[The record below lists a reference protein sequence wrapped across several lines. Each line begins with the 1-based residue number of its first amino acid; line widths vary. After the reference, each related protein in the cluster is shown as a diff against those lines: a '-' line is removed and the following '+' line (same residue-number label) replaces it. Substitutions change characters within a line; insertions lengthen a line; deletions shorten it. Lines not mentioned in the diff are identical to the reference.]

1 MADIKKNYIDTERQ
15 FGGVPYG
22 NLTALEFNM
31 NTTSGVVDDSNVA
44 TAVQIDDVIEIGVL
58 PAGFRIMDALII
70 LSAVYTASSTFTIG
84 FAYVDGVDDA
94 DVPQDADYFTA
105 DLAADAASRTPM
117 DNLAV
122 APLELPKD
130 AYLIVDNGVAAQATT
145 GKMSVI
151 VQGILRGDK

>member
-1 MADIKKNYIDTERQ
+1 MADIKKNYIDTVSQ

-22 NLTALEFNM
+22 NTTTLEFDM

-70 LSAVYTASSTFTIG
+70 ISAVYTASSTFTIG

-94 DVPQDADYFTA
+94 NVPEDADYFTA
-105 DLAADAASRTPM
+105 DLAADSAARTPA
-117 DNLAV
+117 DNTAV
-122 APLELPKD
+122 APIELPKA
-130 AYLIVDNGVAAQATT
+130 AYLTIDNGVAAQATT
-145 GKMSVI
+145 GAVTVL
-151 VQGILRGDK
+151 VQGILRGHK